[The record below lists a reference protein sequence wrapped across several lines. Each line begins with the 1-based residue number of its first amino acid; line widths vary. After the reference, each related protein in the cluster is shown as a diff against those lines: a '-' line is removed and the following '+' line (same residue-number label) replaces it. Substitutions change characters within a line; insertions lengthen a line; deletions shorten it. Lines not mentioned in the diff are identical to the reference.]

1 MIAMLTRMAAALAML
16 TSVQAAEKLALVP
29 QSAEDWYSDQLAA
42 GCVEATKKVGAE
54 KCIFVPPPSD
64 DVNVAIVKQIAIVDS
79 LVAQKVDG
87 IVVEPANP
95 KALVPALHKAND
107 EKIRIVTIINDLD
120 EKDWPLR
127 VANVGFNNFQVGV
140 RLAALLRQI
149 KPNGGTVCAVVDYG
163 GAEWAQQR
171 LKGFRATL
179 AGSPSEDAQDKRL
192 DGKNGWI
199 EPAGCPIDANANLEL
214 AYNLVGDVLG
224 KSPGIDAL
232 ATMGSLLQSNP
243 ERLTALLKAYHD
255 KIASGEFA
263 FVGAGVDPKQINL
276 IESGY
281 SSGQVGAKPFDIGYT
296 ATMTLY
302 SAVKGQTVPQN
313 VEVNL
318 DVCTRENGCKSEIS
332 CPDHAIVC
340 TDHTCR
346 RSCN

>member
-1 MIAMLTRMAAALAML
+1 
-16 TSVQAAEKLALVP
+16 
-29 QSAEDWYSDQLAA
+29 
-42 GCVEATKKVGAE
+42 VGAE
-54 KCIFVPPPSD
+54 KCIYVAPPSND
-64 DVNVAIVKQIAIVDS
+64 ADVAIEKQIAIVDG
-79 LVAQKVDG
+79 LVAQNVDG
-87 IVVEPANP
+87 IVVEPADP
-95 KALVPALHKAND
+95 KALVPALRKAND

-127 VANVGFNNFQVGV
+127 VANVGFSNFQVGV

-171 LKGFRATL
+171 LRGFRATL
-179 AGSPSEDAQDKRL
+179 AGSPSEDVLDKRL
-192 DGKNGWI
+192 EGKNGWV
-199 EPAGCPIDANANLEL
+199 EPAGCPIDAKANFEL
-214 AYNLVGDVLG
+214 AYNLVGDVLR
-224 KSPGIDAL
+224 KPPGIDAL

-243 ERLTALLKAYHD
+243 ERLTALLKPYRD

-302 SAVKGQTVPQN
+302 SAVKGQPVPPH

-318 DVCTRENGCKSEIS
+318 DVCTREKGCKSEIS

-340 TDHTCR
+340 TDKTCR

>member
-1 MIAMLTRMAAALAML
+1 MLTRMAAALAML

-29 QSAEDWYSDQLAA
+29 ESAENWYSDQLAA
-42 GCVEATKKVGAE
+42 GCAAATAKIGAD
-54 KCIFVPPPSD
+54 KCIYAAPPSY
-64 DVNVAIVKQIAIVDS
+64 DVGRQIDIIND
-79 LVAQKVDG
+79 LVGQKVDG
-87 IVVEPANP
+87 IVVEPADP
-95 KALVPALHKAND
+95 KALLPALHKAND
-107 EKIRIVTIINDLD
+107 KKIRIVTIINDLQ
-120 EKDWPLR
+120 EKEWPLR

-163 GAEWAQQR
+163 GDEWAQQR
-171 LKGFRATL
+171 LRGFRATL
-179 AGSPSEDAQDKRL
+179 AGSSSEDVQDKKL
-192 DGKNGWI
+192 DGKNGWV
-199 EPAGCPIDANANLEL
+199 EPASCPIDAKTNVER

-224 KSPGIDAL
+224 KPPGIDAL
-232 ATMGSLLQSNP
+232 ATIGSLLQSNP
-243 ERLTALLKAYHD
+243 ERLTGLLTPYRD

-263 FVGAGVDPKQINL
+263 FVGAGVDPRQIDL
-276 IESGY
+276 IEGGY

-302 SAVKGQTVPQN
+302 SAVKGQTVPPN

-318 DVCTRENGCKSEIS
+318 DVCTREKGCESEIS